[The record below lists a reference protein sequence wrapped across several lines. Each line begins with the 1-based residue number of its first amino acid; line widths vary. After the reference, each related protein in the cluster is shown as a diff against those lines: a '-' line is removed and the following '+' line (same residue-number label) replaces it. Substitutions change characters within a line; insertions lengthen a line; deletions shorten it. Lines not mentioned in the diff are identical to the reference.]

1 MLGDELHN
9 RYCTEQDNW
18 FVNGLYEQNEIFFQ
32 APRNDSS
39 ILSAYA
45 MVHGMFRPGYNL
57 QEIDSKFL
65 YNAIPPIEDF
75 NFSKWTNDLGIFAS
89 YGGATVFPVQ
99 MVEKDK
105 DFELSLDDINC
116 ASRAKTRGLYKKDID
131 KITER
136 IRKRRPAIEEYIMQE
151 ANGDW
156 EDFCD
161 NIMWIFRENHL
172 LRPDIAHIDL
182 DEFNTVCL
190 AMKR

>member
-1 MLGDELHN
+1 
-9 RYCTEQDNW
+9 
-18 FVNGLYEQNEIFFQ
+18 
-32 APRNDSS
+32 
-39 ILSAYA
+39 
-45 MVHGMFRPGYNL
+45 
-57 QEIDSKFL
+57 
-65 YNAIPPIEDF
+65 
-75 NFSKWTNDLGIFAS
+75 
-89 YGGATVFPVQ
+89 